1 MKRTALF
8 ITLLCAFALWGGG
21 CNRCKRSIDIGGI
34 KELSSLATVEYTMTH
49 IVFDDD
55 SNMAGPR
62 KILFEM
68 TATAKAGIDLDAIR
82 DEDVRITE
90 TSIEIDLPRPKILFL
105 DIRPDKTEKLF
116 EIIGPLR
123 SPYDAKEKNKLL
135 VKGEQNIAALLA
147 SEQSGIVKVA
157 GENAKQFMQNI
168 LSDAYE
174 QKKTVTVRIKEK

>member
-34 KELSSLATVEYTMTH
+34 KELSSLATVEYIMTH
-49 IVFDDD
+49 IVYDDD
-55 SNMAGPR
+55 STIAGPR

-68 TATAKAGIDLDAIR
+68 TASARAGIDLEAIK
-82 DEDVRITE
+82 DEDVRITD
-90 TSIEIDLPRPKILFL
+90 TSIEINLPKPKILFL
-105 DIRPDKTEKLF
+105 DIKPDNTKKLY

-123 SPYDAKEKNKLL
+123 SPYDAKQKNKIL
-135 VKGEQNIAALLA
+135 VKGEHNIAALLA
-147 SEQSGIVKVA
+147 NGQSGIVKVA

-168 LSDAYE
+168 LTDAYE
-174 QKKTVTVRIKEK
+174 QKKTVTVRIKDK